1 MEEKLITV
9 YCSGSDGN
17 LIPLSYSG
25 KYYTVDTAE
34 EAVRNHGFTVIY
46 STTK

>member
-1 MEEKLITV
+1 MEKLITV
-9 YCSGSDGN
+9 YCVGSNGKMLD
-17 LIPLSYSG
+17 LSYSG